1 MKDMSYTAVTDFYP
15 CAYCVLF
22 LFWLFVLCCCSVL
35 LFCVVVVVVGGGVVV
50 VVVVVIVIVVVVVVV
65 VSRGCPTWSW
75 VGCVCVGLLKRS
87 KTCTCLCHL
96 DPIYLAGAHG
106 IHNLYRAQRIYGY
119 ESDIEADDFDVPAT
133 PNLHGI
139 GDLC

>member
-1 MKDMSYTAVTDFYP
+1 M
-15 CAYCVLF
+15 
-22 LFWLFVLCCCSVL
+22 L
-35 LFCVVVVVVGGGVVV
+35 LFCVVVVVVVVLCCSVLFCVVV
-50 VVVVVIVIVVVVVVV
+50 VVGGGGVVVVV

-96 DPIYLAGAHG
+96 DPIYLEGAHG
-106 IHNLYRAQRIYGY
+106 IHNLYRAQRSYGY